1 MCLAIPGKIISIEPE
16 EDGTRMA
23 KADFAGVVKKI
34 CIDFL
39 PDVRVGEYVL
49 VHVGFALNKID
60 EAEAEETLRA
70 FQEVGESYQEDLKR
84 RADAQKRS
92 KDINSH

>member
-1 MCLAIPGKIISIEPE
+1 MCLAIPGKIVSFEPQ
-16 EDGTRMA
+16 EDGMKMA
-23 KADFAGVVKKI
+23 KADFAGVLKKI

-60 EAEAEETLRA
+60 EAEAEETLAALR
-70 FQEVGESYQEDLKR
+70 EVDESYQAELKR
-84 RADAQKRS
+84 RAGSHNRS
-92 KDINSH
+92 ADLNG